1 MLFITGDTHGGA
13 NESKLNARYFPNYK
27 ECTKEDYVIIAGDF
41 GYVWDNSS
49 KEVHLRE
56 VLNRRKF
63 TTLFIDGNHEN
74 FDLLDTYPI
83 VEKFGG
89 KVRQIDTSIFQLLR
103 GEVYNIGGKSI
114 FTFGGASSIDKV
126 YRQEG
131 ISWWSSELP
140 SNAEIENALNNLEK
154 VNYKV
159 DIVVTHTC
167 RSSLLPVAIGGINKY
182 GEDICNKFFEE
193 IHSKLEYKLWCCG
206 HFHKDLQQ
214 GKDILL
220 YDKVINVD
228 NFI

>member
-1 MLFITGDTHGGA
+1 MLFITGDTHGGI
-13 NESKLNARYFPNYK
+13 NEAKLYARYFPKYK

-56 VLNRRKF
+56 VLNKKKF

-74 FDLLDTYPI
+74 FDLLETYPI
-83 VEKFGG
+83 IDKFGG

-103 GEVYNIGGKSI
+103 GEVYNIGGKTI
-114 FTFGGASSIDKV
+114 FTFGGASSVDKV

-140 SNAEIENALNNLEK
+140 NNKEIENALNNLEK

-167 RSSLLPVAIGGINKY
+167 PSNLLPYVLDGENRY

-193 IHSKLEYKLWCCG
+193 IQSKLDYDFWYFG
-206 HFHKDLQQ
+206 HFHKDLKI
-214 GKDILL
+214 GKDIAIFNEVV
-220 YDKVINVD
+220 VIE
-228 NFI
+228 